1 MRGQIAMKPLL
12 LGSAL
17 LTCSACIAQPMVAPT
32 RGEDFAGVKQER
44 LRAID
49 AARVCVA
56 KATNFDQLTNCQQ
69 SGYHHMQSPMGGNWG
84 GCRQ

>member
-69 SGYHHMQSPMGGNWG
+69 GGYHHMQSPMGGNWG

>member
-1 MRGQIAMKPLL
+1 MRVQIAMKPLL

-17 LTCSACIAQPMVAPT
+17 LTCSAGIAQPMVAPT
-32 RGEDFAGVKQER
+32 RGEDFADVKQER
-44 LRAID
+44 LRGID

-69 SGYHHMQSPMGGNWG
+69 SGYHHMQSPMGGN
-84 GCRQ
+84 

>member
-12 LGSAL
+12 LGSVL
-17 LTCSACIAQPMVAPT
+17 LTCSACIAQPMDAPT
-32 RGEDFAGVKQER
+32 RGEDFASVKQER
-44 LRAID
+44 LQIID
-49 AARVCVA
+49 AARACLA

-69 SGYHHMQSPMGGNWG
+69 SGYHHMNSPMGGNWG